1 MQAIRRIP
9 AVKDRLLVFKASIE
23 KLSSVCKNVSTIV
36 ERFDDRPMDQLP
48 TIFDDISA
56 LESKIQMVTE
66 DKDSRDQFEWVD
78 GILPRAM
85 ELGEWLVLDD
95 ANSCTPAVF
104 DKLNSLLEPQ
114 GTLYVDGDPH
124 GNTLRSARPGFLLI
138 LQLDPQ
144 KRYSFLVTKRAS
156 FFKKCYIYIRKCLG
170 LDE

>member
-1 MQAIRRIP
+1 MQAIRKVP
-9 AVKDRLLVFKASIE
+9 TVKDQLSVFKASIE
-23 KLSSVCKNVSTIV
+23 KLSGVCKDVSSII
-36 ERFDDRPMDQLP
+36 ERSDGRLMDQLH

-56 LESKIQMVTE
+56 LESKIQTIAE
-66 DKDSRDQFEWVD
+66 DRDSRDQFEWVD

-124 GNTLRSARPGFLLI
+124 GNTLRSAKHGFLLI
-138 LQLDPQ
+138 LQLDP
-144 KRYSFLVTKRAS
+144 
-156 FFKKCYIYIRKCLG
+156 RKG
-170 LDE
+170 